1 MMRALLSAELLKLLK
16 QSKTYYGLGAIFVI
30 EILIL
35 ITAYFQGSAILDL
48 LLNNLKHSFYF
59 EGTLLN
65 GNLIMYIIL
74 NSLWFNVPL
83 ILMIVTSGIVTD
95 EFKDGTV
102 QTVMLQ
108 AVKKWKFILAKYI
121 IAVLFTLLV
130 IALMMASMFTLAYSI
145 FGKGDLV
152 VYISTL
158 NFFKS
163 DEAIHRICWAFASGA
178 VAMTFYSVVS
188 ITLAVIIKEA
198 AKTWIAAALFLII
211 TNLLLKVDFGVS
223 ALNNYFFPK
232 LIDNWQQ
239 LFYYE
244 IDWLKVGVNNAV
256 LVLYIILFAGIGTFI
271 FHKQDIT

>member
-1 MMRALLSAELLKLLK
+1 MMRALLSAELLKMVK
-16 QSKTYYGLGAIFVI
+16 QSKTYYGLAAIFVI

-130 IALMMASMFTLAYSI
+130 IALMMVSMFTLAYSI

-178 VAMTFYSVVS
+178 IAMTFYSVVS

-244 IDWLKVGVNNAV
+244 IDWLKVGGNNGL
-256 LVLYIILFAGIGTFI
+256 LVLYILLFAGIGTFI

>member
-1 MMRALLSAELLKLLK
+1 MRALLSAELLKIVK
-16 QSKTYYGLGAIFVI
+16 QSKTYYALAAIFVI
-30 EILIL
+30 EVLIL

-108 AVKKWKFILAKYI
+108 AVKKWKFILSKYI

-130 IALMMASMFTLAYSI
+130 ITFMMLSMFTLAYSI

-152 VYISTL
+152 VYINTL

-178 VAMTFYSVVS
+178 VAMVFYSVVS
-188 ITLAVIIKEA
+188 ITLAIIIKEA

-211 TNLLLKVDFGVS
+211 TNLLLKVDFGVP
-223 ALNNYFFPK
+223 AFNNYFFPK

-244 IDWLKVGVNNAV
+244 IDWLKIGVNNAV
-256 LVLYIILFAGIGTFI
+256 LMLYILIFAAIGTFI